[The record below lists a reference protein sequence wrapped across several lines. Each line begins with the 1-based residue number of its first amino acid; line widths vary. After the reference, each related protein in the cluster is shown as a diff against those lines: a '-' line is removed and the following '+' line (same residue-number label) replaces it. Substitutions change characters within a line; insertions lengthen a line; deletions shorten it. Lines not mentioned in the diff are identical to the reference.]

1 MREFV
6 DTLQHSSWGREDELE
21 SFVTDLAGVQETGL
35 KTRPRNKEDK
45 IKEVRLEVQEV
56 MAQEISSKDQRA
68 GRRAG

>member
-6 DTLQHSSWGREDELE
+6 DTLQHSSWGREDKLE

-45 IKEVRLEVQEV
+45 IKEGRLRIPEIK
-56 MAQEISSKDQRA
+56 AQETKLKRSRSESKI
-68 GRRAG
+68 